1 MRFYP
6 NFIQLFFP
14 KFAFSYCKSQE
25 SKASMLLYVSYKNLI
40 FKPFQ
45 TFLQILILAFGTG
58 LIFLLIL
65 AERQIKEQ
73 FSQNIKGIDLVV
85 GAKGSPLQLIL
96 ANVYHL
102 DNPTGNIAF
111 EEYNK
116 LRKNFLVKSTIPLAY
131 GDSFESFRILGT
143 DTSYLV
149 HYEALIKEGVFWK
162 NDFEVTLGATVA
174 QKLGLK
180 IGDTFQSDHGLVEN
194 DHKHTQ
200 KYKVVGILERN
211 GKVLDKLIL
220 TSIPSVWKIHEEHPE
235 NEPDS
240 TEAESPKEITA
251 ILVKFRNPMA
261 VVMLPRQI
269 NSQTQ
274 MQAAS
279 PAYEI
284 TRLFE
289 LLGIGID
296 TLTWIAWF
304 LIAISALS
312 IWANLYQSLQ
322 ERRYEVALIRTFGAS
337 KIQIF
342 RVFIQES
349 LLLVI
354 FGLFVGF
361 LLSRLVFLFLQ
372 NALNEPLFLAI
383 SWALPTETDF
393 YLVLASLI
401 LGFLAGFVP
410 AYRASKM
417 LIAKVLAS

>member
-1 MRFYP
+1 
-6 NFIQLFFP
+6 
-14 KFAFSYCKSQE
+14 
-25 SKASMLLYVSYKNLI
+25 MLLYLSYKNLI

-45 TFLQILILAFGTG
+45 TFLQILILAFGMG

-65 AERQIKEQ
+65 AESQITEQ

-85 GAKGSPLQLIL
+85 GAKGSPMQLIL

-102 DNPTGNIAF
+102 DKPTGNIAL
-111 EEYNK
+111 EDYNK

-143 DTSYLV
+143 DTSYLT
-149 HYEALIKEGVFWK
+149 HYEAVIREGVFWK
-162 NDFEVTLGATVA
+162 NDFEVLIGAKVA
-174 QKLGLK
+174 EKLGLK
-180 IGDTFQSDHGLVEN
+180 IGDEFESDHGLVEN
-194 DHKHTQ
+194 DNKHAQ
-200 KYKVVGILERN
+200 KYKVVGMLERK
-211 GKVLDKLIL
+211 GTVLDKLIL
-220 TSIPSVWKIHEEHPE
+220 TSIRSVWEIHEEHTE
-235 NEPDS
+235 NEADS

-261 VVMLPRQI
+261 AVMLPSQI

-289 LLGIGID
+289 LLGFGID
-296 TLTWIAWF
+296 TLAWIAWF
-304 LIAISALS
+304 LIGISALS

-337 KIQIF
+337 KIQVFQI
-342 RVFIQES
+342 FIQES
-349 LLLVI
+349 LLLII
-354 FGLFVGF
+354 FGLLAGF
-361 LLSRLVFLFLQ
+361 LLSRLVFFLLQ
-372 NALNEPLFLAI
+372 NALNEPLLSGI
-383 SWALPTETDF
+383 SWTLPSETDF
-393 YLVLASLI
+393 YLILASLI
-401 LGFLAGFVP
+401 VGFAAGFVP
-410 AYRASKM
+410 AYKASKM

>member
-1 MRFYP
+1 
-6 NFIQLFFP
+6 
-14 KFAFSYCKSQE
+14 
-25 SKASMLLYVSYKNLI
+25 MLLYLSYKNLI

-65 AERQIKEQ
+65 AERQITEQ

-102 DNPTGNIAF
+102 DKPTGNIAF

-116 LRKNFLVKSTIPLAY
+116 LRKNFLVKTIIPLAY

-143 DTSYLV
+143 DTSYLT
-149 HYEALIKEGVFWK
+149 HYEALIKEGVLWK
-162 NDFEVTLGATVA
+162 NDFEVVIGAKVA
-174 QKLGLK
+174 EKLGLK
-180 IGDTFQSDHGLVEN
+180 IGNTFESDHGLVEN
-194 DHKHTQ
+194 DNKHAQ
-200 KYKVVGILERN
+200 KYTVVGILERK
-211 GKVLDKLIL
+211 GTVLDKLIL
-220 TSIPSVWKIHEEHPE
+220 TSIHSVWKIHEEHTE
-235 NEPDS
+235 NEADS
-240 TEAESPKEITA
+240 TETETQKELTA
-251 ILVKFRNPMA
+251 MLIKFRNPMA
-261 VVMLPRQI
+261 AVMLPRQI

-284 TRLFE
+284 MRLFE

-304 LIAISALS
+304 LVGISALS

-322 ERRYEVALIRTFGAS
+322 ECRYEVALIRTFGAS

-354 FGLFVGF
+354 FGVFVGF
-361 LLSRLVFLFLQ
+361 ILSRLVFLLLQ
-372 NALNEPLFLAI
+372 NALNEPLLSGMAWVSPI
-383 SWALPTETDF
+383 ETDF
-393 YLVLASLI
+393 YLVLASLF
-401 LGFLAGFVP
+401 LGFLAGFIP
-410 AYRASKM
+410 AYKASKM
-417 LIAKVLAS
+417 LIAKVLAE